1 MKTIWAIFAAAC
13 AMSGALGAP
22 ARATTNDDVAPLA
35 AARAANEVCVAAMR
49 DGGDIAGA
57 ARLAGLRASP
67 KPDMALPGYI
77 EGAPLWRVPS
87 TDGQVFVYLKSGAA
101 TDCRV
106 AIAYSPPEG
115 ADLAADALAKTGM
128 RKGGFGSVGESGR
141 YQQLTSADGRIW
153 VNAVAYE
160 RPAGKP
166 APAITVA
173 LQVGAN

>member
-1 MKTIWAIFAAAC
+1 MKTTLAVFALSCAC
-13 AMSGALGAP
+13 ATQAH
-22 ARATTNDDVAPLA
+22 ATTTDDIAPLA

-57 ARLAGLRASP
+57 ARRAGLRAAS
-67 KPDMALPGYI
+67 KPDMALPGYV

-87 TDGQVFVYLKSGAA
+87 TDGQVFVYLRTGAA

-115 ADLAADALAKTGM
+115 ADIAADTLAKAGM
-128 RKGGFGSVGESGR
+128 RKAGFGSVGESGR

-160 RPAGKP
+160 RMAGKP